1 MFTLK
6 IKMGN
11 AAMLTGEDI
20 ARALREVARDIE
32 RNVGDEELNKRVAF
46 KGKIRD
52 INGNT
57 VGEWRAR

>member
-6 IKMGN
+6 IKLGN

-20 ARALREVARDIE
+20 ARALREVARRVEAEI
-32 RNVGDEELNKRVAF
+32 GPEELTNKVTYKAS
-46 KGKIRD
+46 IRD